1 MFTTVFYVIYIIGY
15 TCQTVVTKAGQAV
28 LTNNP
33 KQRPIFAGF
42 DSVLTQMASAL
53 VPMLI
58 TTILAE
64 KYSVGEFAGDKSCH
78 VEGGGCHSCGDIL
91 CVYHPCHHRNQRKGP
106 A

>member
-1 MFTTVFYVIYIIGY
+1 M
-15 TCQTVVTKAGQAV
+15 

-64 KYSVGEFAGDKSCH
+64 KYSVGEFAG
-78 VEGGGCHSCGDIL
+78 ENG
-91 CVYHPCHHRNQRKGP
+91 KGLGMINLSLIHIWTP
-106 A
+106 GNRPSIPRASYA

>member
-1 MFTTVFYVIYIIGY
+1 M
-15 TCQTVVTKAGQAV
+15 

-64 KYSVGEFAGDKSCH
+64 KYSVGEFAGENGKGLGMINPAMWKEAA
-78 VEGGGCHSCGDIL
+78 VIL
-91 CVYHPCHHRNQRKGP
+91 AVISFVFTILPSSESAQRTGLNSLARQVP
-106 A
+106 SQR